1 MSDEI
6 KKEEGEKRVFS
17 TGAKRQ
23 ASSGKGTPSLIPGDA
38 ILDIAKHFEKG
49 AVMYGGRNWEK
60 GLTLSSI
67 LDSLERHLQQEKMG
81 ETDEPHARALAWNA
95 IVYLATKIRIEK
107 GILPPELDDMPSYE
121 VAPGLLDA
129 NRPKDMSEV
138 VAAVPVR
145 KGQPLQYV
153 EPIKL
158 TLKEMPKLEPPT
170 VTLTDKDGV
179 TEKLEEV
186 DGSLELPDENI
197 VKSKL
202 ELIDENIKLDV
213 NHPDREFYCDVVDC
227 FERGKPNA
235 SDGWCHRYLCPK
247 HK

>member
-107 GILPPELDDMPSYE
+107 GILPPELADVPSYE

-129 NRPKDMSEV
+129 NRPGDMFEDG
-138 VAAVPVR
+138 P
-145 KGQPLQYV
+145 
-153 EPIKL
+153 EW
-158 TLKEMPKLEPPT
+158 PT
-170 VTLTDKDGV
+170 G
-179 TEKLEEV
+179 TEKKRIADAP
-186 DGSLELPDENI
+186 DGTCIKVEDVSKIPSLVLPDENV
-197 VKSKL
+197 VKTTDDYKVRSK
-202 ELIDENIKLDV
+202 EEMSAIDANVKLPI
-213 NHPDREFYCDVVDC
+213 NHPDREFYCEVSDC
-227 FERGKPNA
+227 FERGKPNV
-235 SDGWCHRYLCPK
+235 SDEWCHRYLCPK
-247 HK
+247 HIDKKGD